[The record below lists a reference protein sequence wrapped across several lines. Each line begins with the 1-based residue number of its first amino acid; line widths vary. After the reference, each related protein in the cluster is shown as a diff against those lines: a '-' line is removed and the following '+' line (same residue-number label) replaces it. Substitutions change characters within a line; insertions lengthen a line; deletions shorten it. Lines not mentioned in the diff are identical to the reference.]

1 MILRTYVHMK
11 FYSIYH
17 SAPQIFINGQQART
31 ISRGSALARC
41 RGFVTCGWKGVG
53 TPQTPKASS
62 RCCSAG
68 TSPRFT
74 CWGPRPHAPGQDLP
88 RPRAKEAASES
99 TDSEARRRGYCST
112 PPRTRREGRTRG
124 LDTVARDHPS
134 SNLMPR
140 FGRAGRSLNRSGK
153 PTERKPGARS
163 GATQTARSPAR
174 DRWPDSVGHSSL
186 GEAPDRPRGV
196 TTRRPL
202 RLDSD
207 ILAGRQ
213 LQQRAR
219 APVGTLPR
227 QPRRR
232 LRKGAT

>member
-1 MILRTYVHMK
+1 MPCWHGSTLYALGTTTTRTGPGPTATADQGSRFGIHRLGSPSARMSRYAT
-11 FYSIYH
+11 SH
-17 SAPQIFINGQQART
+17 STGR
-31 ISRGSALARC
+31 R
-41 RGFVTCGWKGVG
+41 
-53 TPQTPKASS
+53 
-62 RCCSAG
+62 
-68 TSPRFT
+68 
-74 CWGPRPHAPGQDLP
+74 D
-88 RPRAKEAASES
+88 PRA
-99 TDSEARRRGYCST
+99 GYSR
-112 PPRTRREGRTRG
+112 PGSSP
-124 LDTVARDHPS
+124 

-140 FGRAGRSLNRSGK
+140 SGCAGRSLNRSGK

-219 APVGTLPR
+219 APPSAHCPGSHGGDSDKEPQRTQRADVTTRTTSALNRTSWVDRSTRAPRDPWTRPLPTESR
-227 QPRRR
+227 SSEHSGHRAGP
-232 LRKGAT
+232 